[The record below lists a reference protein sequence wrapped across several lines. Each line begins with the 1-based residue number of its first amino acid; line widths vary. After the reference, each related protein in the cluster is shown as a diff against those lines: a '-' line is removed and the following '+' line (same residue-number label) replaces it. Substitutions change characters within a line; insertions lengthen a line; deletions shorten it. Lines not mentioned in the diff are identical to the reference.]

1 MMPLSPIIRPPSP
14 GPLLNVQAFA
24 GHWHLSALLQKHRP
38 VDPQGAPT
46 VEQLTPQLRS
56 LSPLRLQAP
65 SVVQRPLPQLPP
77 SPGSHEKPVGLN
89 PSVGHAAPVP
99 GHFSGA
105 SQSPHWGRH
114 T

>member
-24 GHWHLSALLQKHRP
+24 GQAHFIEALQKQNP
-38 VDPQGAPT
+38 VEPQGAPT
-46 VEQLTPQLRS
+46 VEQLTPQS
-56 LSPLRLQAP
+56 SPLRLQAP

-77 SPGSHEKPVGLN
+77 SPGSQLVPVVVN
-89 PSVGHAAPVP
+89 RSMGHAAAEPV
-99 GHFSGA
+99 HSSA
-105 SQSPHWGRH
+105 SSHKPQAGRH